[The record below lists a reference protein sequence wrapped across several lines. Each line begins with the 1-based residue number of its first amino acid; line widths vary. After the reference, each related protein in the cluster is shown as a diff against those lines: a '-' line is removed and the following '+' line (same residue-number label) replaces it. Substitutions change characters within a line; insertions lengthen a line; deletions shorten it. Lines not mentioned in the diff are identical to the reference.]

1 MKVVERKQELVI
13 EIDQSSMAT
22 NGSNIQEAGFP
33 DKPGKINLIAV
44 LAHPGG
50 QEQERR
56 AKM

>member
-1 MKVVERKQELVI
+1 MVERKQELVI